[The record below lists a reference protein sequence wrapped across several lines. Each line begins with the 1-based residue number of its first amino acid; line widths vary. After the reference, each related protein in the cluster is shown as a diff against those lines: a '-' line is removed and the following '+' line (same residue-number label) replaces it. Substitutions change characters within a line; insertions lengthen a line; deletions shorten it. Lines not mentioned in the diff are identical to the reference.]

1 MELNYIHGAKI
12 TAEIK
17 KGRAL
22 HEELE
27 SETNVPIVLMPKSYA
42 DVMYKILYTSVSA
55 LDALVK
61 NKISREIQVYGAIN
75 GFTVV
80 GKIDQLEIKD
90 NEVFVWE
97 DKTKSND
104 NLPTSRRC

>member
-27 SETNVPIVLMPKSYA
+27 NETNVPIVLMPKSYA
-42 DVMYKILYTSVSA
+42 DVMYKMIYTSLCCQASGTF
-55 LDALVK
+55 
-61 NKISREIQVYGAIN
+61 Q
-75 GFTVV
+75 
-80 GKIDQLEIKD
+80 
-90 NEVFVWE
+90 
-97 DKTKSND
+97 KT
-104 NLPTSRRC
+104 LL